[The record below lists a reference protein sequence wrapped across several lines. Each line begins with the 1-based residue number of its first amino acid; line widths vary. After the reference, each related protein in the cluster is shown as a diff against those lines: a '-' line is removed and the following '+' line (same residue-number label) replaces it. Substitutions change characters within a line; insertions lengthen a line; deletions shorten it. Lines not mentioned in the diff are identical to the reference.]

1 MTLRAIW
8 FLPLLALSL
17 ACAGGCIRVKLDP
30 VDVKLD
36 VKLSVA
42 NQLNEA
48 MPPDMRDRFEKRLP
62 EITKLKKEGKIGETF
77 DGYVEA
83 VTPADA
89 ANPEIAALLKAE
101 NADRLAYYQAVAR
114 TAQSN
119 VGYVGELSA
128 MKRFEAA
135 IAGEYL
141 RYRDGTWK
149 RKQ

>member
-1 MTLRAIW
+1 MTMPWVTVLI
-8 FLPLLALSL
+8 LAGI
-17 ACAGGCIRVKLDP
+17 CGNGCIRVKLDP

-36 VKLSVA
+36 VKLSVE

-48 MPPDMRDRFEKRLP
+48 MPTDMRDRFEKRLP
-62 EITKLKKEGKIGETF
+62 EINKLKKDGKIGETF
-77 DGYVEA
+77 DGYIEA

-89 ANPEIAALLKAE
+89 ADPAIADLIKAE

-114 TAQSN
+114 AAQSN
-119 VGYVGELSA
+119 VGYVGELSG

-135 IAGEYL
+135 APGEYL